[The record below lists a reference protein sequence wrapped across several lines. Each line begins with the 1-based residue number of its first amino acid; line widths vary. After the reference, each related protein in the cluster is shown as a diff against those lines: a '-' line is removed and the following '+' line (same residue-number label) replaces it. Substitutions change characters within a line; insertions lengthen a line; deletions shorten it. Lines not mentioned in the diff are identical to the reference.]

1 MILLGLAAPAIASD
15 AAGFVELR
23 AQVSVGVDGTPW
35 QLVERVRPRF
45 DLDLGEHA
53 KLVATIEA
61 GLSQGRNLQ
70 DEAERTIDDSDFGPV
85 LAQAGCEWPADEKN
99 TILRINRASDYLA
112 VDRLYVD
119 VYSPKVDVRIGRQ
132 ALQWGSGLLVNPTDP
147 FPQVLFAEP
156 WRPRAGVNAIRAAVP
171 FGKTSNQVTGVVA
184 SDDSFTAVRAA
195 ARATV
200 NVKGA
205 DLSALGAY
213 RGVLDQ
219 PASGIIGLDVKGT
232 LGVGYW
238 FEGALHVESERV
250 YEEFVV
256 GVDYSFAVLET
267 WTVAAQYYR
276 NGGGQSPEEYGAQ
289 SRGTAALVAPTCDD
303 PSAAQ
308 MFAGAT
314 QADPFAPFVQGTDYG
329 LLNTG
334 LRLTQDV
341 GVSAT
346 GFQNLRDGTG
356 FAVGTVMVSPVKNLD
371 FSATAQVPYRLW
383 GRTGEFKPGSGDLVL
398 TAPSPGGGNLAVDL
412 DGLVADATFIVWSR
426 YAF

>member
-1 MILLGLAAPAIASD
+1 MILWLLAPPASASD

-23 AQVSVGVDGTPW
+23 AQAFVGVDGTPW

-45 DLDLGEHA
+45 DLDLGAHA
-53 KLVATIEA
+53 KLVATVEA

-70 DEAERTIDDSDFGPV
+70 DEAQRTIDDSDFGPM

-99 TILRINRASDYLA
+99 AILRVNRASDYLA

-119 VYSPKVDVRIGRQ
+119 VYTKKIDLRFGRQ

-156 WRPRAGVNAIRAAVP
+156 WRPRAGVNAVRATVP
-171 FGKTSNQVTGVVA
+171 FGKTSNQLTGVVA
-184 SDDSFTAVRAA
+184 SDDTFTAVRAA

-205 DLSALGAY
+205 DLSVLGAY

-219 PASGIIGLDVKGT
+219 PATGIVGLDVKGT

-238 FEGALHVESERV
+238 FEGALHVEEDRL

-256 GVDYSFAVLET
+256 GLDYSFPVLET
-267 WTVAAQYYR
+267 WTIAAQYYR
-276 NGGGQSPEEYGAQ
+276 NGGGAAPDDYGAQ
-289 SRGTAALVAPTCDD
+289 SRGTAALVPPTCDE
-303 PSAAQ
+303 PAAAEV
-308 MFAGAT
+308 FAGST
-314 QADPFAPFVQGTDYG
+314 QTDPFAPFVQGTDYA
-329 LLNTG
+329 LLNTA
-334 LRLTQDV
+334 LRVTPDV
-341 GVSAT
+341 SVSAT

-412 DGLVADATFIVWSR
+412 DGLVADATIVVWSR
-426 YAF
+426 YSF